1 MNSKEILREWQA
13 NALNNVIDP
22 LIKKAKKNKSE
33 KSTNIPVAAAVGSGK
48 TCLSKEAIFRYILA
62 NKNSNTV
69 QCITCPTITLTKQ
82 TVAYINA
89 AIDSSGNRLK
99 GFNVEVIE
107 VDCEAENKF
116 NFNDITVNGHSI
128 FVYCEA
134 SMFGNYTDGN
144 GNKIQQFPKRYKQ
157 FKDMKSQNCKF
168 GFFILDEAHNY
179 CNYINKIFTEDFGK
193 TPEKKTIQ
201 DFFQFIMPMTATPA
215 AYQVAI
221 MEHLKYKANT
231 IVCSFKESL
240 DNGWILKPSV
250 YAICSNFYNDN
261 KKFYTGL
268 AVIIENTIN
277 EFKNKYNQQLRMI
290 INCTSIEQIHEIC
303 SGKFFQENMGKTF
316 NVCKL
321 HSRKKVEDKNGD
333 EMELMCGINNII
345 VNANIAKAF
354 FAECDKRENTI
365 NHLENDM
372 FSIDENNKIDMSLPM
387 IIFQV
392 DMISEG
398 LNLNSVNATVITTT
412 EHRKAMQQIGRVVRL
427 SANKI
432 HPRIFLFQENL
443 GIIAKLIRDL
453 SIQYSL
459 TAECFDW
466 IYYDVTNN
474 GISGKDG
481 IGKYIPDETLADFI
495 ADTKSIKLEE
505 LTNAIFNE
513 YETNQ
518 DELDLQY
525 KKINVIFH
533 PLEYFDAMNCGKI
546 TKDEFNEYC
555 KEYGD
560 YKNLYKTVSELKK
573 FYNKIVDLNQKILVN
588 C

>member
-1 MNSKEILREWQA
+1 
-13 NALNNVIDP
+13 
-22 LIKKAKKNKSE
+22 
-33 KSTNIPVAAAVGSGK
+33 
-48 TCLSKEAIFRYILA
+48 
-62 NKNSNTV
+62 
-69 QCITCPTITLTKQ
+69 
-82 TVAYINA
+82 
-89 AIDSSGNRLK
+89 
-99 GFNVEVIE
+99 
-107 VDCEAENKF
+107 
-116 NFNDITVNGHSI
+116 
-128 FVYCEA
+128 
-134 SMFGNYTDGN
+134 MFGNYPDGN
-144 GNKIQQFPKRYKQ
+144 GNKIPQFPKRYKA
-157 FKDMKSQNCKF
+157 FKDMKNNSNCKF
-168 GFFILDEAHNY
+168 GFFVLDEAHNY

-193 TPEKKTIQ
+193 TPEKNTIQ

-221 MEHLKYKANT
+221 MEHLNYKANT

-290 INCTSIEQIHEIC
+290 VNCTSIEQIHEIC

-333 EMELMCGINNII
+333 ETELTCGINNII
-345 VNANIAKAF
+345 VNAKITKEF
-354 FAECDKRENTI
+354 FKKCDERENTI

-372 FSIDENNKIDMSLPM
+372 FSLDKNNKIDMSLPM

-412 EHRKAMQQIGRVVRL
+412 EHRKAMQQLGRPVRL
-427 SANKI
+427 SKNKI
-432 HPRIFLFQENL
+432 PPRIFLFNENL
-443 GIIAKLIRDL
+443 RIIARLIRDL

-474 GISGKDG
+474 GSSGKDG

-495 ADTKSIKLEE
+495 ADIKSIKLKE
-505 LTNAIFNE
+505 LTDAIFNE
-513 YETNQ
+513 YETNP
-518 DELDLQY
+518 DELLLQSE
-525 KKINVIFH
+525 KIKGIFH
-533 PLEYFDAMNCGKI
+533 PLEYFDAMKDGKI

-560 YKNLYKTVSELKK
+560 YKNLYTTVSELKK
-573 FYNKIVDLNQKILVN
+573 FYNKIVILNQKILVN
-588 C
+588 Y